1 MLILI
6 VRIEFSV
13 QFFKDKRF
21 SFISKLRSLNEKKK
35 LNFIPCLAH
44 CYLSIPPENWFSG
57 TIKRKLLN
65 YVPHVLLCCRV
76 SRALVPHV
84 PACPCATY
92 TIHFLPSSLTCLVP
106 YMLLCLTCLVPY
118 VLLCLM
124 CLAPYVLSCF
134 TCLTYLVYLMSLEP
148 ALHLLLLL
156 VPRATHAL
164 LPLSL
169 NCFRCFQ
176 PNKLSR
182 LMSRN
187 FYVLWLL
194 YFWCFSHLTFLQ
206 PGLRLNNMPL
216 S

>member
-84 PACPCATY
+84 PACSRATY

-106 YMLLCLTCLVPY
+106 YMLLCLTCLVPLCALVPH
-118 VLLCLM
+118 VLRTLCAL
-124 CLAPYVLSCF
+124 VLHVS
-134 TCLTYLVYLMSLEP
+134 YLVYLMSLEP

-156 VPRATHAL
+156 VPRAAHAL